1 MTVKIDRVL
10 GCRVENSHWNTLKQ
24 RWLTEGFFGIFRENY
39 PGLFLPGIF
48 TRDFRAPIG
57 FTRDYFTRDFRRAT
71 GWIKLSGIIC
81 TRDFRTPIGFTRD
94 CHNPR
99 KNYDGNVHHLLAV
112 NSDHHRLELWGHG
125 ERAPC
130 LWGQRVPDPRLNHL
144 YHHPVPRLGDIIR
157 KPFYF
162 IFPWYFF
169 RDRSNLWCSR
179 RNILKMCLENLFLT
193 KKIGACL
200 KRSKNTVLT
209 VLGFFIKFLKMM

>member
-1 MTVKIDRVL
+1 MGFTSTRGDHSKRHRVL
-10 GCRVENSHWNTLKQ
+10 QPFAFLVWRI
-24 RWLTEGFFGIFRENY
+24 LTEIQLWRFEMLISGDPSALPLPLFSTFLCFGGHFALRNW
-39 PGLFLPGIF
+39 LPN
-48 TRDFRAPIG
+48 
-57 FTRDYFTRDFRRAT
+57 
-71 GWIKLSGIIC
+71 WW
-81 TRDFRTPIGFTRD
+81 TRD

-162 IFPWYFF
+162 IFSMIFFPWSIQLMMQSTQHFENVF
-169 RDRSNLWCSR
+169 RKS
-179 RNILKMCLENLFLT
+179 FLN
-193 KKIGACL
+193 KKDWGMSETFKKHCFDSV
-200 KRSKNTVLT
+200 RV
-209 VLGFFIKFLKMM
+209 F